1 MTVDKIYEVLMTGN
15 MLQAECSG
23 AYTLRSGKATPERWL
38 TSERERKRLKKML
51 SVIVLL
57 I

>member
-1 MTVDKIYEVLMTGN
+1 MTGN
-15 MLQAECSG
+15 MFQTECSD
-23 AYTLRSGKATPERWL
+23 AYTLRSGKAAPQRWL
-38 TSERERKRLKKML
+38 TSERERNRLKKML